1 MIRHHEG
8 GIIMAR
14 ALMPLSNRRELV
26 QMAKSI
32 DEGQRAEIALMQ
44 NMLAARGAQ
53 PLASILGPP

>member
-1 MIRHHEG
+1 
-8 GIIMAR
+8 
-14 ALMPLSNRRELV
+14 
-26 QMAKSI
+26 MAKSI